1 MLLFFAFFSCVCV
14 VAAHRHLHH
23 RRLFLFHL
31 RRPVIFPPTYSARPI
46 TIICIPLPAS
56 HSVPSTMANHHQ
68 QHHSPYYRR
77 NNISIFE
84 TKQPLFTTITSH
96 SLQKHQYLHFT
107 IHYLPHNR
115 TPPPNPPPNTAGK
128 AALPPRTSWSRSH
141 TTTEHHHLP
150 HHMPVSASHSHNL
163 MTSSA
168 SGGLPSRMG
177 SLRRTGIPTARP
189 TPPPSASS
197 RHHHHDVD
205 GGYRSLTHTP
215 SPGGFRSNSAIDVH
229 AARRAQA
236 RAQYANANRIKAGS
250 GVSLR
255 K

>member
-23 RRLFLFHL
+23 RRLLLFHL

-84 TKQPLFTTITSH
+84 TKQPLFTTKTSH

-107 IHYLPHNR
+107 IHYLPQNHNIH
-115 TPPPNPPPNTAGK
+115 
-128 AALPPRTSWSRSH
+128 H
-141 TTTEHHHLP
+141 TTVHP
-150 HHMPVSASHSHNL
+150 HQTLTP
-163 MTSSA
+163 T
-168 SGGLPSRMG
+168 
-177 SLRRTGIPTARP
+177 RRGKQPFPPARAGPAP
-189 TPPPSASS
+189 TPP
-197 RHHHHDVD
+197 
-205 GGYRSLTHTP
+205 RSTTTYPTTCQWAPPTHTTSWLPQPRGASPPVWVVSVGPVYPPPDPHPRPLHHPVTTTTTWTGGTGP
-215 SPGGFRSNSAIDVH
+215 SPTPLHPGGFVPTPP
-229 AARRAQA
+229 
-236 RAQYANANRIKAGS
+236 
-250 GVSLR
+250 
-255 K
+255 